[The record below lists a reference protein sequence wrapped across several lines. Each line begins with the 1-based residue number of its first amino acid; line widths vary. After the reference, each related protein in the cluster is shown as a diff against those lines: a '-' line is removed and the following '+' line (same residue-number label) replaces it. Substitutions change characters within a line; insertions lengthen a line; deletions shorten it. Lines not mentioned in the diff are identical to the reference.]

1 MEVSVLVFSES
12 YSMPPHLPST
22 LPAIPRTISR
32 PSSKATLHRN
42 LAFRTLSTNP
52 LHLKQT
58 QSKTQLP
65 PRPTPLPLSETT
77 HKFLKGSGP
86 GGQKINKSSS
96 AVQLTHPPTGI
107 VIKSQATRSR
117 TQNLEIARRLLAE
130 KLDVRD
136 RGGESRVEK
145 VRDKVRLRKSRARKR
160 AAKKYGK
167 VGTSG
172 EASTGKEEDDGELE
186 EGDEHEGDYER
197 VEAGESEGP
206 SKSVT
211 DEISR

>member
-1 MEVSVLVFSES
+1 
-12 YSMPPHLPST
+12 MPPHPPTT
-22 LPAIPRTISR
+22 LPAIPRTFFR
-32 PSSKATLHRN
+32 PSLRLLLFPDLST
-42 LAFRTLSTNP
+42 RTLTTTT
-52 LHLKQT
+52 LRLKQT

-65 PRPTPLPLSETT
+65 PRPTPPPLTETT

-86 GGQKINKSSS
+86 GGQKVNKSSS
-96 AVQLTHPPTGI
+96 AAQLTHLPTGI

-117 TQNLEIARRLLAE
+117 TQNLEIARRVLAE

-167 VGTSG
+167 VGVSGQTSK
-172 EASTGKEEDDGELE
+172 GKDADDGEHE
-186 EGDEHEGDYER
+186 EEEEDEEHEEQSK
-197 VEAGESEGP
+197 AGESEAV
-206 SKSVT
+206 SKRMI